1 MSETLLPTPKD
12 WKICDFCGEV
22 FSDTETIACYGCREY
37 KGIMTIEEWEKY
49 YGEQYDDRA

>member
-12 WKICDFCGEV
+12 WKICDFCEEV

-37 KGIMTIEEWEKY
+37 KGIMTIGEWEKY
-49 YGEQYDDRA
+49 YGKQYDDRA

>member
-1 MSETLLPTPKD
+1 MSETLSPTPKD
-12 WKICDFCGEV
+12 WKICSFCEEV
-22 FSDTETIACYGCREY
+22 SSDTETIVCYGCREY